1 MAMETEKEF
10 WGWEKTSLDTIDF
23 KKIYADIA
31 EDVVA
36 GLLLSQII
44 YWNLPEKNN
53 PEKSKL
59 RVRRGGKW
67 HLVKSREDW
76 WEECRISPR
85 QVDRCL
91 KILKDKK
98 IVETEVHKFGE
109 LHTPTTF
116 IHLKMDVF
124 LPLLNKQQKENEEKE
139 AIKEAE
145 KEAVNNQMVI
155 SDVNQEGTLKLTKK
169 AYKSYQSRHIKIDE
183 QGTSFNTKTPTKT
196 PTKIPT
202 ENTSCKK
209 QEKEKSPLE
218 NNHLKDDKKKK
229 DKKINNNTWKLDK
242 SNIYNEINSLFIN
255 NYNTTT
261 PENLNE
267 FIDFLINNVTMHVN
281 KNNRLTHIYNTIL
294 TRWFKEYKWENIEKS
309 FKWARRELETGNRD
323 IITVSFLETNINL
336 LIQAKVIDK
345 GNYYV
350 YICGCKHETIIDDKI
365 HTLEYCLNCNLPIN
379 HELMADLSPKLA
391 VVQGI

>member
-10 WGWEKTSLDTIDF
+10 WGWEKTSIDTIDF

-139 AIKEAE
+139 AIKEAK

-155 SDVNQEGTLKLTKK
+155 SDINQEGTLKLTKK
-169 AYKSYQSRHIKIDE
+169 AYKSYQSRHIKIDN
-183 QGTSFNTKTPTKT
+183 QGTSFNTETPTNNT
-196 PTKIPT
+196 TDIT
-202 ENTSCKK
+202 SENTSYKK
-209 QEKEKSPLE
+209 QEEENTPIEK
-218 NNHLKDDKKKK
+218 NHLKDDEKKKTQN
-229 DKKINNNTWKLDK
+229 KINNKVEKLDI
-242 SNIYNEINSLFIN
+242 SNISINIKQLFTENYKIN
-255 NYNTTT
+255 T
-261 PENLNE
+261 PDNLNE
-267 FIDFLINNVTMHVN
+267 FIQFMLGMTTYVSKNKRLGNILYSVKELFKDFKWDDINNAFLEIQADT
-281 KNNRLTHIYNTIL
+281 
-294 TRWFKEYKWENIEKS
+294 
-309 FKWARRELETGNRD
+309 ETGLVEEYNIKFIRTR
-323 IITVSFLETNINL
+323 IVS
-336 LIQAKVIDK
+336 LISPIVVDK
-345 GNYYV
+345 GDYIS
-350 YICGCKHETIIDDKI
+350 YICGCTYENKI
-365 HTLEYCLNCNLPIN
+365 TNRDMQNCQNIKCKYPFNHDLIN
-379 HELMADLSPKLA
+379 KATKSHLSLA
-391 VVQGI
+391 KVN